1 MRKLI
6 LFDLDGTLTESRLPI
21 TQESAELF
29 KLLLG
34 NYYVGVVSGCSIDQM
49 KHQLSGVLSSDKLN
63 KLYLFPST
71 STCLYSYKKEWV
83 CIYKDVFN
91 KEYSD
96 TIKQTLLEVCKD
108 VIIDKPYGE
117 VIDDRG
123 GQIAIA
129 LMGLNA
135 PLELKTNFDA
145 DYKIRLPLKLILEEV
160 LPECEITIG
169 GTTTITVTK
178 KGMDKTNCVPLIKEY
193 IGIEKHDI
201 LFIGDTIFKNGNDY
215 PMKQIG
221 LDCINVSNPDDTN
234 IIIRGLLWN
243 TK

>member
-21 TQESAELF
+21 SKESAQLF
-29 KLLLG
+29 KWLLG
-34 NYYVGVVSGCSIDQM
+34 NYYVGVVSGCPIDQM
-49 KHQLSGVLSSDKLN
+49 KYQLDSVLSSDKLD

-71 STCLYSYKKEWV
+71 ATCLYAYNKEWT
-83 CIYKDVFN
+83 CIYKDVFSKELNN
-91 KEYSD
+91 K
-96 TIKQTLLEVCKD
+96 IKQTLLEVCKD

-135 PLELKTNFDA
+135 PLNLKSEFDT
-145 DYKIRLPLKLILEEV
+145 DYKKRLPLKLILEEV

-178 KGMDKTNCVPLIKEY
+178 KGMDKTNCVPLIKKY
-193 IGIEKHDI
+193 IGVDKEDI
-201 LFIGDTIFKNGNDY
+201 LFIGDTIFENGNDY

-221 LDCINVSNPDDTN
+221 LDCINVSNPEDTD
-234 IIIRGLLWN
+234 IIMRGLLWN
-243 TK
+243 IK